1 MFRVYLD
8 GILQDENDIINI
20 NDLAEFTIIRED
32 GFNSTEQILREKTEM
47 QLSFGGNAYCYIHD
61 KIKNEQCA
69 QIDFL
74 IEDDC
79 GLSYNGIIP
88 VTSSELNVFEK
99 YGKVSIKDN
108 SFSAYIRDYMNV
120 DISLFNRKTINC
132 QNLNSVIKSFRMKK
146 TYNNDTDIIAINAF
160 DVLDVFKYII
170 NYLTDNTINV
180 LSTYLTNN
188 KYAITTGFN
197 MHNYAGGSN
206 EIYPEI
212 SMQTLYEELR
222 KKLRLYM
229 AVEYSG
235 GNAYLRIEHEDYF
248 FSNTTPLFNLNIQ
261 PKTVQKYDIDRNFNI
276 IDIGSTDY
284 LLSSEDSIISYPQK
298 RYISWNKETYNSCG
312 TCSGKKE
319 NKLDLVSELII
330 DTNVIYEVLNW
341 STSDYKYD
349 QKLFLFNYETILGDN
364 VPIRNLINSNYVYNY
379 SIINEN
385 VLQNWIDY
393 YGKCISIARYPAN
406 GFYLDFIGYTLTTQA
421 LPGIDGATDGISF
434 TNIVYD
440 LNTVTFNYSGNAI
453 FPANVDR
460 VAGIYPT
467 SFRYFEAPVNGT
479 YNLRAELIRFIQSNR
494 PTIPCSLNVELQIIT
509 YTDNTFSTILNTY
522 SVIGNTANSVTTPVS
537 LNLETGNIFLNAGE
551 CAALVLSF
559 YDYSGTII
567 ALSLSFEFIADNIT
581 FELISDGT
589 CESIDYN
596 NQNSKPYEVELQYPL
611 CYEDFELAR
620 QNKNGYITMANN
632 RYWIKEINY
641 KPKRLSTLKL
651 IGNNSL

>member
-88 VTSSELNVFEK
+88 VTSSELNIFEQ

-108 SFSAYIRDYMNV
+108 SFSAYIRDYMKMEI
-120 DISLFNRKTINC
+120 DLYSKKTINC
-132 QNLNSVIKSFRMKK
+132 FDINNVDKQFTFYK
-146 TYNNDTDIIAINAF
+146 THNNNTDTSTVPAF
-160 DVLDVFKYII
+160 DVVDVLNYLVAYCTDNSINVVS
-170 NYLTDNTINV
+170 NYLTSNR
-180 LSTYLTNN
+180 
-188 KYAITTGFN
+188 YAITTGYN
-197 MHNYAGGSN
+197 MHNTAVSVDKK
-206 EIYPEI
+206 YPKI
-212 SMQTLYEELR
+212 TIDSLFNELR

-229 AVEYSG
+229 AIEYYPSG
-235 GNAYLRIEHEDYF
+235 QPYLRIEHEEYF
-248 FSNTTPLFNLNIQ
+248 FSNTTPLFNLDIQ
-261 PKTVQKYDIDRNFNI
+261 PKTVQKYDTNRNFNNI
-276 IDIGSTDY
+276 SVGSNNYEVNDIEY
-284 LLSSEDSIISYPQK
+284 LYIKNNKTNSWISA
-298 RYISWNKETYNSCG
+298 NFNSCG
-312 TCSGKKE
+312 TCTADKE
-319 NKLDLVSELII
+319 NKLDLVNDYVISSNI
-330 DTNVIYEVLNW
+330 IYEALN
-341 STSDYKYD
+341 SGFVDYKYD
-349 QKLFLFNYETILGDN
+349 ESIFLFNYEIVGNNN
-364 VPIRNLINSNYVYNY
+364 VVKRELIGSEYVYNTSLINS
-379 SIINEN
+379 E

-393 YGKCISIARYPAN
+393 YGQCTVLSRLPKN
-406 GFYLDFIGYTLTTQA
+406 GFKASNNGNIISVEYGVSACCNYVFTQ
-421 LPGIDGATDGISF
+421 
-434 TNIVYD
+434 
-440 LNTVTFNYSGNAI
+440 LNTVYDENILLSNSSITHDIGGCYGTPFADINTEATI
-453 FPANVDR
+453 
-460 VAGIYPT
+460 PT
-467 SFRYFEAPVNGT
+467 NG
-479 YNLRAELIRFIQSNR
+479 YYQFKSDLIRIRQRDIGDYNFTNVNYYLRIMVYSDNTHSSLLSTYESN
-494 PTIPCSLNVELQIIT
+494 SLNNMG
-509 YTDNTFSTILNTY
+509 YDY
-522 SVIGNTANSVTTPVS
+522 VT
-537 LNLETGNIFLNAGE
+537 LNLDTGNIYLNTGNVVTI
-551 CAALVLSF
+551 LVGV
-559 YDYSGTII
+559 DTCGNI
-567 ALSLSFEFIADNIT
+567 AFHQVPFDCDLIT
-581 FELISDGT
+581 FEMVGDGE

>member
-88 VTSSELNVFEK
+88 VTSSELNIFEQ

-108 SFSAYIRDYMNV
+108 SFSAYIRDYMSVQLLLLLNNTKGCYPLNPIKKIFTFNKIHNTNV
-120 DISLFNRKTINC
+120 STDNAVING
-132 QNLNSVIKSFRMKK
+132 
-146 TYNNDTDIIAINAF
+146 F
-160 DVLDVFKYII
+160 DVLDVLKTLVWYFTDNSINVVS
-170 NYLTDNTINV
+170 NYLTSNR
-180 LSTYLTNN
+180 
-188 KYAITTGFN
+188 YAITTGYN
-197 MHNYAGGSN
+197 MHNFAFYREQA
-206 EIYPEI
+206 YPEI
-212 SMQTLYEELR
+212 SIQDLFNELR

-229 AVEYSG
+229 AIEYYSSG
-235 GNAYLRIEHEDYF
+235 QPYLRIENEDYF
-248 FSNTTPLFNLNIQ
+248 FSNTTPLFNLDIQ
-261 PKTVQKYDIDRNFNI
+261 PKTVQKYDTNRDFNS
-276 IDIGSTDY
+276 IDIGSDIY
-284 LLSSEDSIISYPQK
+284 YPEDLNNEY
-298 RYISWNKETYNSCG
+298 YNESRINGWIKSVFSSCG
-312 TCSGKKE
+312 TCTGDKL
-319 NKLDLVSELII
+319 NKLDLVSNYVISSNI
-330 DTNVIYEVLNW
+330 IYEALNAGIA
-341 STSDYKYD
+341 DYTNDKSI
-349 QKLFLFNYETILGDN
+349 FLFNYEIIGNDN
-364 VPIRNLINSNYVYNY
+364 IVKRELISGEYVYNTSLINS
-379 SIINEN
+379 E

-393 YGKCISIARYPAN
+393 YGQCIAKSRYPKN
-406 GFYLDFIGYTLTTQA
+406 GFLIEKRELAFGDTAMGWSQSLEFPTVVYDDYIVTDYYTGTPNYA
-421 LPGIDGATDGISF
+421 LPSNIFVPVATT
-434 TNIVYD
+434 TN
-440 LNTVTFNYSGNAI
+440 TFPFN
-453 FPANVDR
+453 
-460 VAGIYPT
+460 
-467 SFRYFEAPVNGT
+467 YFEAPETNT
-479 YNLRAELIRFIQSNR
+479 YNLKAQVAKLYRTTAFTPPYIDVQ
-494 PTIPCSLNVELQIIT
+494 LQIVIF
-509 YTDNTFSTILNTY
+509 TDNTFQTYINVFDTIVNTVTPD
-522 SVIGNTANSVTTPVS
+522 SLGNPISIS
-537 LNLETGNIFLNAGE
+537 LETGDITMNAGE
-551 CAALVLSF
+551 CAMVLLN
-559 YDYSGTII
+559 
-567 ALSLSFEFIADNIT
+567 LSRPLGGAPVLNYQADLCT
-581 FELISDGT
+581 FEMLTSGG